1 MIAFDVL
8 FGYIASVFLLIATP
22 GPVIMLIIRNAS
34 LYGFKNALFTGI
46 GTNAASL
53 ILIAISI
60 AIILGLFSITE
71 SLLSII
77 SAFGCL
83 FIFYLGASS
92 FISNIKSGALKHLGK
107 NNDIEQN
114 LDSKDSSDS
123 LANDNS
129 TVMLSGS
136 ETSFKQNLDSSPKAQ
151 NDKNLQNKDSKNNTD
166 STQSKQLSLKHA
178 FLQGF
183 SIAITNPKDFLF
195 FLAFFPQ
202 FLSISNSLTL
212 SFTLLVILWIALD
225 FSIIITYSLL
235 LQKMI
240 FLRYKHILAIIS
252 DYTLMIVGI
261 AGLVY
266 IILEF
271 S

>member
-107 NNDIEQN
+107 NNNIEQN
-114 LDSKDSSDS
+114 LDSKDSSP
-123 LANDNS
+123 L
-129 TVMLSGS
+129 
-136 ETSFKQNLDSSPKAQ
+136 AQ

-183 SIAITNPKDFLF
+183 SIAITNPKDILF

-202 FLSISNSLTL
+202 FLSISNYLTL

-240 FLRYKHILAIIS
+240 FLRYKHILAIVS

>member
-123 LANDNS
+123 LANNNS

-183 SIAITNPKDFLF
+183 SIAITNPKDILF

>member
-183 SIAITNPKDFLF
+183 SIAITNPKDILF